1 MGQLEDLISS
11 CDFALFNKD
20 QALMEDV
27 CGRYIF
33 GYSEQVAALTGWSYD
48 DVFNDVEAHVKAI
61 RCGLMALKEK
71 RDYDLALAEASSSI
85 VSTTA
90 NASASAS
97 VNASFSNTMSQLW
110 QIPDA
115 DLEIQKKDELGKK
128 LQDIEAKKKDATKLV
143 EACKALAD
151 WMFDN
156 AIKAIPTVMPYLTQT
171 VQGLL
176 S

>member
-1 MGQLEDLISS
+1 MGQLEDLILK
-11 CDFALFNKD
+11 CDRAFSEDD
-20 QALMEDV
+20 QSMMREI
-27 CGRYIF
+27 CTQYMF
-33 GYSEQVAALTGWSYD
+33 GYDKQVTALTSWSYD
-48 DVFNDVEAHVKAI
+48 EMSEEIKERLKEI
-61 RCGLMALKEK
+61 RSGLAALQEK
-71 RDYDLALAEASSSI
+71 RDYDLALAKASSSS

-90 NASASAS
+90 NATAS
-97 VNASFSNTMSQLW
+97 VSVKASFSNTMSQLW
-110 QIPDA
+110 QIPDE

-171 VQGLL
+171 VQGLF